1 MPRTARRAHAAR
13 RRLRIA
19 ICLAHF
25 HPVVGGAER
34 QMFQLA
40 ERWAQWDQ
48 EPVVFTRNTPGLPRR
63 EFVNGIEIRRVIR
76 TCALGPL
83 FGLSFIG
90 SLAASLLRSA
100 SRFDVV
106 LNAQV
111 PWEAVATGLV
121 CPLVGKRSVVIP
133 ASTGPTGDVR
143 QILNAKGSWLLRRLV
158 LNNDLFVALSS
169 KARAEL
175 YELGCRP
182 GRVCRIGNGVD
193 IDRFR
198 PVPEEDS
205 QRDRT
210 VVFVGRLVD
219 AKNPHVLLRAW
230 QRVNEA
236 GKYRLLI
243 AGDGPLSGDL
253 RDRAKRQGL
262 RGVEWLGRVDDIPSL
277 HRQASVFVLPS
288 PNEGCS
294 NALLEAMASGLCP
307 VVSRVPGNV
316 DLVRDGVNGLLF
328 HHDNEGELARALG
341 PALEDGALR
350 RRLAASARGYV
361 VAHHDLDRIAGEL
374 LDACQMLA
382 CKKKRV
388 VAAAN
393 PIRKP
398 FERWVSVR
406 RFW

>member
-1 MPRTARRAHAAR
+1 MPRFARRAETAR

-48 EPVVFTRNTPGLPRR
+48 EPVVFTRTAPGLPRR
-63 EFVNGIEIRRVIR
+63 EFVSGIEIRRVIR
-76 TCALGPL
+76 TWPLGPL

-106 LNAQV
+106 LNGQV

-121 CPLVGKRSVVIP
+121 CPIVGKRSVVIP
-133 ASTGPTGDVR
+133 ASTGPSGDVR
-143 QILNAKGSWLLRRLV
+143 QIVDAKGSWLLRRLV

-169 KARAEL
+169 QARAEL
-175 YELGCRP
+175 FALGCRP
-182 GRVCRIGNGVD
+182 GHVCRMGNGVD
-193 IDRFR
+193 IDRFC
-198 PVPEEDS
+198 PATGEDS

-230 QRVNEA
+230 QRVNSA

-243 AGDGPLSGDL
+243 AGDGPLAGEL
-253 RDRAKRQGL
+253 RDRARRQGL
-262 RGVEWLGRVDDIPSL
+262 AGVEWLGQVDDIPSL

-288 PNEGCS
+288 PSEGCS

-307 VVSRVPGNV
+307 VVSRVPGNI
-316 DLVRDGVNGLLF
+316 DLVRGGVNGLF
-328 HHDNEGELARALG
+328 FNHDNDAELAEALG
-341 PALEDGALR
+341 RALEDSALR
-350 RRLAASARGYV
+350 RRLAQGARDYV
-361 VAHHDLDRIAGEL
+361 VAHHDLDKIAGEL

-382 CKKKRV
+382 AKKRRGV
-388 VAAAN
+388 PAVK
-393 PIRKP
+393 PIREP